1 MRNGSYLFLFT
12 CLLGILGVFLL
23 LRFLQYW
30 GSRPIKKSKPAPP
43 PVWETD
49 FDDIWSIDDKNDF
62 LIALGSWLSKKSNY
76 GEHPDRFSPAEKAIY
91 IIYQLEAE
99 VNNGGFAQ
107 FLYNSSGNFA
117 NETAAALRSIGAE
130 EIAAICDRAFSAFGQ
145 PIPKDWTER
154 DAFLDDAITDEID
167 DILSQCDSD
176 FYAYPDN
183 LTELCYDFIMAHREQ
198 FTR

>member
-1 MRNGSYLFLFT
+1 MRTSSNIFIFA
-12 CLLGILGVFLL
+12 CMLGVLCVFFLL
-23 LRFLQYW
+23 RLLQYF
-30 GSRPIKKSKPAPP
+30 GSRPIKKSEPTPP
-43 PVWETD
+43 PLWETD

-76 GEHPDRFSPAEKAIY
+76 GEHPERFSNAEKTIY

-99 VNNGGFAQ
+99 VNNGGFDQ
-107 FLYNSSGNFA
+107 FLFNSSGDFA

-130 EIAAICDRAFSAFGQ
+130 QAAAICDRAFSAFAQ
-145 PIPKDWTER
+145 PIPEDRTER
-154 DAFLDDAITDEID
+154 EAFLDDAITDEID
-167 DILSQCDSD
+167 DILSQCATD

-183 LTELCYDFIMAHREQ
+183 LTELCYDFVMTHREQ